1 MGADLT
7 YLTSVDGVLARIRGD
22 GVLIV
27 AQCVCCGD
35 RFGKVADVGSDGE
48 CSCKDIRGDDV
59 VRMTML
65 LFLPYL
71 HRLITLLYY
80 SHIDY
85 AE

>member
-1 MGADLT
+1 V
-7 YLTSVDGVLARIRGD
+7 S
-22 GVLIV
+22 
-27 AQCVCCGD
+27 
-35 RFGKVADVGSDGE
+35 DVGSDGE
-48 CSCKDIRGDDV
+48 CSCEDIIGDDV